1 MASQSNIKGLQH
13 AFRTLKQ
20 IDPKLEK
27 EAKKRLKGDV
37 KPIVTDAKSR
47 IPGSPPLSR
56 WTVPKAGG
64 VIDIKDKK
72 TVRYAGKSRLPVW
85 NSGSAKRR
93 IGVSLARKRVKG
105 FKGRRTLIAVRQMDA
120 SGAAFD
126 MAGRATNNTF
136 GQNLSS
142 ATGLKAS
149 RYMWPAAE
157 KHMGAVRNSIK
168 DSIKE
173 IEKQINAELRSRV

>member
-20 IDPKLEK
+20 INPKLEK

-37 KPIVTDAKSR
+37 KPIVTDAKSG
-47 IPGSPPLSR
+47 IPGGPPLSR
-56 WTVPKAGG
+56 WVAPKGALGDKRGVVRAG
-64 VIDIKDKK
+64 
-72 TVRYAGKSRLPVW
+72 ASRMPVW

-93 IGVSLARKRVKG
+93 IGASVAKKRVAG

-120 SGAAFD
+120 AGAVLD
-126 MAGRATNNTF
+126 MAGRASRNQFAT
-136 GQNLSS
+136 NLSG
-142 ATGLKAS
+142 ATGKNAS

-157 KHMGAVRNSIK
+157 KNMGAVRDSIK
-168 DSIKE
+168 ESVKE